1 MPRAIALAH
10 PEFSPN
16 AAAAAAKVCPE
27 IRDRIRRSGKKSVRE
42 YTLGEVRTSEKGAF
56 IWR

>member
-27 IRDRIRRSGKKSVRE
+27 IRDRIRRAS
-42 YTLGEVRTSEKGAF
+42 TP
-56 IWR
+56 